1 MLEPIVRGLKLDRFE
16 PDRIVT
22 SNLVRPLTLAVLRGI
37 TCLYTVIVII
47 SVWVTSNSF
56 SDWAMFFTNESYFGL
71 TIYLVCSS
79 IWSIGYLRRP
89 VQERAQWLKNR
100 SPWWGWLHWLLYS
113 TVITY
118 HIIVPIVYWTMLN
131 VAGKNMSA
139 LATWQNVSVHA
150 VDGVFAIF
158 ELIFNRH
165 FLQPIH
171 SVVVAAVM
179 VLYMFL
185 TFVVR
190 RTEGKWVYPFLNWDQ
205 GAICAAYYLGIAIGL
220 FIIFFVLLVL
230 HKYRNRW
237 FAKRCAAVND
247 EQQLEAYQPQQL
259 PDYNPQHNPQHNTQP
274 TQNNYLLP
282 TQPQGEKT
290 EYEG

>member
-1 MLEPIVRGLKLDRFE
+1 MLQAIARGLKLDRFE

-22 SNLVRPLTLAVLRGI
+22 SNLVRPLTLAILRGI
-37 TCLYTVIVII
+37 TCLYTLIVII
-47 SVWVTSNSF
+47 SVWVTTKGF
-56 SDWAMFFTNESYFGL
+56 SRWAMFFTNESYFGL

-79 IWSIGYLRRP
+79 IWSIGYLRQP

-131 VAGKNMSA
+131 VGGSMTA
-139 LATWQNVSVHA
+139 LGTWQNVSVHA

-179 VLYMFL
+179 VLYMLL

-190 RTEGKWVYPFLNWDQ
+190 KTEGYWVYPFLNWDQ
-205 GAICAAYYLGIAIGL
+205 GPICAAYYLGIAIGL
-220 FIIFFVLLVL
+220 FIIFFVLLIL

-237 FAKRCAAVND
+237 LANRCAAVNAD
-247 EQQLEAYQPQQL
+247 QQLEAYQPQQSTYH
-259 PDYNPQHNPQHNTQP
+259 DSQP
-274 TQNNYLLP
+274 TENAYQLHS
-282 TQPQGEKT
+282 QPQGEKT

>member
-1 MLEPIVRGLKLDRFE
+1 MLESIVRALKLDRFE

-22 SNLVRPLTLAVLRGI
+22 SNLVKPLTLAILRGI
-37 TCLYTVIVII
+37 TCLYTLIVII
-47 SVWVTSNSF
+47 SVWATAKSF
-56 SDWAMFFTNESYFGL
+56 SGWAMFFTNESYFGL

-79 IWSIGYLRRP
+79 IWSIGYLRQP

-100 SPWWGWLHWLLYS
+100 SPWWGRLHWLLYS

-131 VAGKNMSA
+131 VGGNMSA

-150 VDGVFAIF
+150 IDGVFAIF

-171 SVVVAAVM
+171 SVIVAAVM
-179 VLYMFL
+179 VLYMLL

-190 RTEGKWVYPFLNWDQ
+190 STKGIWVYPFLNWDR

-220 FIIFFVLLVL
+220 FIIFFILLIV

-237 FAKRCAAVND
+237 FAKRCAAVNAD
-247 EQQLEAYQPQQL
+247 QQLGASQPQQL
-259 PDYNPQHNPQHNTQP
+259 PYYDPEP
-274 TQNNYLLP
+274 TQNSYQLHS
-282 TQPQGEKT
+282 QSQGEKT